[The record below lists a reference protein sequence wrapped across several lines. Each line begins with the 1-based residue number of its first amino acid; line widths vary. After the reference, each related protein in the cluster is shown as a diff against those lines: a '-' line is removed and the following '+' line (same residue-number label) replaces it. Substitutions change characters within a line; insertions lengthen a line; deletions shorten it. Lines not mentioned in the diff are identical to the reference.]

1 MAKLKEDG
9 VDVAKDV
16 EVVDRIIGV
25 KEDKLSILIG
35 TIVKEMDPKRRPDV
49 ASEFND
55 RDTCSFLFPGGM
67 VGDGSKV
74 EGEQESLR
82 SYLFDSEKGDV
93 LHLEDESGRV
103 ELSARVGGT
112 DGDNDAMDI
121 DNKHGL
127 DANKICTGVV
137 AAVIGKVSVDKGVMH
152 VESIHFAGAPSE
164 AENKS
169 TQDARGS
176 MVDEKEESDDPMIL
190 LVSGLACGT
199 DSPTDNQTGG
209 SLALRRE
216 MLLEYLTNSK
226 LGNGAA
232 ISRVIVAGGGI
243 APKPKPSLD
252 SDKGTSKSYMT
263 NAKNKKANHE
273 SSHMTLSLR
282 ELDMY
287 FSEILGSGIPV
298 DYIPGFHDPTNA
310 NWPQRPIHSCLL
322 PNSCAFVDLFQRSTN
337 PYENVVG
344 GERILGSDGLNV
356 TDLRRY
362 LTDGNVV
369 KDEDVKEQRTAVS
382 SMEALRQTLEYG
394 HIAPTGPDSLPMF
407 PSSESDPF
415 IVSKRPSIYFSGNA
429 AEFETCLVTSSGDEV
444 EKDEGS
450 NNLTRLVCIPNFALT
465 GEVVLVNVR
474 TLDCEVISYNDAGL

>member
-9 VDVAKDV
+9 VDVTRDV
-16 EVVDRIIGV
+16 EVVERIIGV

-35 TIVKEMDPKRRPDV
+35 TIVKEMDPKRRPDI
-49 ASEFND
+49 AAEFND

-67 VGDGSKV
+67 AGDGAKV

-103 ELSARVGGT
+103 ELCASGRAD
-112 DGDNDAMDI
+112 DGDDGMDI

-127 DANKICTGVV
+127 DANKVCTGVV

-169 TQDARGS
+169 TQEVRGS
-176 MVDEKEESDDPMIL
+176 MVNEKESDDPMIL

-226 LGNGAA
+226 LRNGAA

-243 APKPKPSLD
+243 APKPIPSID
-252 SDKGTSKSYMT
+252 SNKGTAKSYMT

-287 FSEILGSGIPV
+287 FSEILSSGIPV

-337 PYENVVG
+337 PYENAVG

-369 KDEDVKEQRTAVS
+369 NGEDVEEARSAVS
-382 SMEALRQTLEYG
+382 SMEALRQTLKYG

-415 IVSKRPSIYFSGNA
+415 IVSKRPSVYFSGNA
-429 AEFETCLVTSSGDEV
+429 AQYESCLVNGSGDKV
-444 EKDEGS
+444 EKDAES
-450 NNLTRLVCIPNFALT
+450 KNDLTQLVCIPNFALT
-465 GEVVLVNVR
+465 GEVVLVNMR
-474 TLDCEVISYNDAGL
+474 TLDCEVISYNDVGL